1 MPNTNAGGDAV
12 GTEPVPAAPRVGL
25 TARARLRRPTG
36 VMGRVRWDFV
46 LTIAIMHLL
55 ALLAL
60 DPTYFSWL
68 GVISLVVGVHVFGQG
83 INLCYHR
90 QLTHRAFRTPVW
102 LERFFAIVAMC
113 CLEGPPGR
121 WVATHRFH
129 HNHSDE
135 QEDPHSPL
143 VDFLWGH
150 VGWLVLR
157 NRTTQNVNMYH
168 RYARD
173 ILSDDF
179 YRRHEKGFGWL
190 IYFVGY
196 AAALFTLG
204 LTVGWAWQG
213 QAAAGLRLGASLVVW
228 GVIVRT
234 VVVWHFTWSVNSLTH
249 LFGYRNYET
258 GENSRNNWLV
268 ALLTVGE
275 GWHNNHHADPAAASV
290 QRRWWEID
298 ITYYQIKL
306 LELLGLAWDVVPPRH
321 VRAARSAARRA
332 TAA

>member
-1 MPNTNAGGDAV
+1 MANTIDAAQPDRAA
-12 GTEPVPAAPRVGL
+12 PVPQPPRVVL
-25 TARARLRRPTG
+25 AARARLSKPAGTLR
-36 VMGRVRWDFV
+36 RVRWDFV
-46 LTIAIMHLL
+46 ATILIFHLL

-60 DPTYFSWL
+60 DPTYFSWP
-68 GVISLVVGVHVFGQG
+68 GVASLVIGVHVFGQG

-90 QLTHRAFRTPVW
+90 QLTHRSFRTPVW
-102 LERFFAIVAMC
+102 LERFFAMVAMC

-121 WVATHRFH
+121 WVATHRYH

-143 VDFLWGH
+143 VDFIWGH

-157 NRTTQNVNMYH
+157 NRDTQNANMFQKF
-168 RYARD
+168 ARD
-173 ILSDDF
+173 ILADDF
-179 YRRHEKGFGWL
+179 YRRHERGFGWV
-190 IYFVGY
+190 IYFVAY
-196 AAALFTLG
+196 AAALCLLG
-204 LTVGWAWQG
+204 VGIGWAWDG
-213 QAAAGLRLGASLVVW
+213 HFAAGVRLGASLVVW
-228 GVIVRT
+228 GVALRT

-268 ALLTVGE
+268 AILTVGE
-275 GWHNNHHADPAAASV
+275 GWHNNHHADPASASV

-306 LELLGLAWDVVPPRH
+306 LERLGLAWDVVPPRH
-321 VRAARSAARRA
+321 VRASKSAARRA
-332 TAA
+332 AA